1 MEKSYK
7 RRHYLVEKGLQLRYM
22 GIIAVT
28 LSVIAVTSGI
38 GLYFSIWGGV
48 IDNFSTIN
56 VSQDLETAKRLS
68 AYQEVRYHSTDSR
81 LVQIFKEAD
90 LLSERQREQL
100 AGILEAA
107 NSRLLPKMLLLVVII
122 AVGSIFLSHKI
133 AGPVFRFEKSIK
145 AMQGGDLTLSFNL
158 RKDDELKDLAGD
170 LNGMALLLRNKIIKI
185 RSIIDETKNSQAV
198 SKEQALASI
207 EKELSMF
214 KV

>member
-1 MEKSYK
+1 
-7 RRHYLVEKGLQLRYM
+7 
-22 GIIAVT
+22 
-28 LSVIAVTSGI
+28 
-38 GLYFSIWGGV
+38 
-48 IDNFSTIN
+48 
-56 VSQDLETAKRLS
+56 
-68 AYQEVRYHSTDSR
+68 
-81 LVQIFKEAD
+81 
-90 LLSERQREQL
+90 
-100 AGILEAA
+100 LEAA